1 MDNPRINDPISRC
14 LDAFGEVM
22 GMGERQPWG
31 YGTGLD
37 RYRISADVHIGPQRS
52 GVQVFSILLTREWLK
67 MEFDPSRISLNQA
80 SDLAKSIQDA
90 AESMGWPSPDW
101 EWDEAYAST
110 VEEAEAAAELRE
122 VPLLNLRSGDGG
134 YEHSW
139 QRAFEHLMG
148 SISNSYPG
156 LVRSAETIGDGAV
169 LILRRDAP
177 PDTQKLLDDFGTE
190 HGVSVTV
197 VVMGAPERSFSV
209 TDEEQQRR
217 LREVME
223 LPNPYVVQY
232 GVVFTGPPTVI
243 PHPKSEDHAYTLEEV
258 CDAIRKAGYGGLRGN
273 DGEWLC
279 EP

>member
-1 MDNPRINDPISRC
+1 MDNPHINAPISRC
-14 LDAFGEVM
+14 LRAFGGVM

-37 RYRISADVHIGPQRS
+37 RDRISADVHIGPQRS
-52 GVQVFSILLTREWLK
+52 GRQVFDIQLTREWVK
-67 MEFDPSRISLNQA
+67 VEFDPSHVSLNQA

-90 AESMGWPSPDW
+90 AESMGWPSHDW
-101 EWDEAYAST
+101 KWDEAYAST
-110 VEEAEAAAELRE
+110 VEEGEAAAKLRE
-122 VPLLNLRSGDGG
+122 VPLLNLRSGDGE

-139 QRAFEHLMG
+139 QRAFERLMD

-156 LVRSAETIGDGAV
+156 LIRSAEISEDGAV
-169 LILRRDAP
+169 LILRWDAL
-177 PDTQKLLDDFGTE
+177 PDTQKLLSDFGTE
-190 HGVSVTV
+190 HGVSVTA
-197 VVMGAPERSFSV
+197 VVMGEANRDFSV

-217 LREVME
+217 LREVMG
-223 LPNPYVVQY
+223 LPDPYVVQY

-243 PHPKSEDHAYTLEEV
+243 PHPKAEDHAYTLEEV